1 MINNVFPV
9 DDGKNDILEN
19 VVYNVESGRWKCAI
33 SPLHF
38 NVKLVYIL

>member
-1 MINNVFPV
+1 MINNIFPV

-19 VVYNVESGRWKCAI
+19 VVYNVESGRRAI

-38 NVKLVYIL
+38 DVKLVDIL